1 MVRECYE
8 ILLYLAL
15 FEESWGG
22 KGGEEEELLLI
33 GRIGIYFAK

>member
-8 ILLYLAL
+8 ILLCLAL

-22 KGGEEEELLLI
+22 KGGEEEELWLVEQ
-33 GRIGIYFAK
+33 IGICFAE